1 MDINYHYLLEHISHQ
16 LHTFV
21 KTWTGNEPMP
31 SQSQIETICV
41 RSDLKDHYLSTS
53 DFLTFLAAQPED
65 ASLHCPLLFSVKAG
79 EKELM
84 YGYVSAQEHHFLVG
98 PLLLSNAMQLNVQLP
113 PAKNL
118 QAISDEDMAALF
130 TCHLYFFCDNLL
142 LLHNLFREKTLLRDE
157 LIYRNCTT
165 RMSKTEIMTDYSN
178 LVFQRQ
184 EMNEPHN
191 PYDQELREGS
201 SIENG
206 DIEMLKKSINEDYK
220 GKLGTLAKNEL
231 RNAKNLGIVLMTLAS
246 RAAIRGGL
254 LPEIA
259 YSMSDVYIQKIEEM
273 TDSAVIYS
281 VIRQY
286 EIEYAQAVADLK
298 SKDSQQ
304 KKRQNI
310 WTEQAKDYIFCHLHE
325 KIRIQDIAES
335 LHLNANYLSEL
346 FKTQEK
352 ITLTDFILKEKVK
365 LTQNLLTYSPYS
377 YIEIAT
383 YLGFS
388 SQSHLGKVFRKY
400 TGMTLRQYR
409 EAYGVNNNRR

>member
-1 MDINYHYLLEHISHQ
+1 MDINFHYLLEHVSHQ

-21 KTWTGNEPMP
+21 KTWKGNEPIP
-31 SQSQIETICV
+31 SQAQIETVCV
-41 RSDLKDHYLSTS
+41 RKDLKDRYLANS
-53 DFLTFLAAQPED
+53 DFLTFLAAQPENT
-65 ASLHCPLLFSVKAG
+65 AAHCPLLFSVKAG
-79 EKELM
+79 EKNLI
-84 YGYVSAQEHHFLVG
+84 YGYVSAQEQHFLVG
-98 PLLLSNAMQLNVQLP
+98 PLLLSNAMKLNVQFP
-113 PAKNL
+113 PTKDL
-118 QAISDEDMAALF
+118 QGISDTDMAALF

-142 LLHNLFREKTLLRDE
+142 LLHNLFCEIPLIRDE

-165 RMSKTEIMTDYSN
+165 RMSHAEIMTDYSN
-178 LVFQRQ
+178 LIFQRQ

-206 DIEMLKKSINEDYK
+206 DVEMLKKSINEDYS
-220 GKLGTLAKNEL
+220 GKIGTLAKTEL

-254 LPEIA
+254 LPEIS

-273 TDSAVIYS
+273 TDPAVILS

-286 EIEYAQAVADLK
+286 EIEYAQAVAELK
-298 SKDSQQ
+298 TKAQE
-304 KKRQNI
+304 KLRQNI

-365 LTQNLLTYSPYS
+365 LTKNLLTYSPYS

-409 EAYGVNNNRR
+409 EAYGVNNSRY

>member
-1 MDINYHYLLEHISHQ
+1 
-16 LHTFV
+16 
-21 KTWTGNEPMP
+21 
-31 SQSQIETICV
+31 
-41 RSDLKDHYLSTS
+41 
-53 DFLTFLAAQPED
+53 
-65 ASLHCPLLFSVKAG
+65 
-79 EKELM
+79 
-84 YGYVSAQEHHFLVG
+84 
-98 PLLLSNAMQLNVQLP
+98 
-113 PAKNL
+113 
-118 QAISDEDMAALF
+118 
-130 TCHLYFFCDNLL
+130 
-142 LLHNLFREKTLLRDE
+142 
-157 LIYRNCTT
+157 
-165 RMSKTEIMTDYSN
+165 
-178 LVFQRQ
+178 
-184 EMNEPHN
+184 
-191 PYDQELREGS
+191 
-201 SIENG
+201 
-206 DIEMLKKSINEDYK
+206 
-220 GKLGTLAKNEL
+220 
-231 RNAKNLGIVLMTLAS
+231 MTLAS

-388 SQSHLGKVFRKY
+388 SQSHLGKIFRKY

>member
-1 MDINYHYLLEHISHQ
+1 M
-16 LHTFV
+16 
-21 KTWTGNEPMP
+21 TGVQTCALP
-31 SQSQIETICV
+31 S
-41 RSDLKDHYLSTS
+41 
-53 DFLTFLAAQPED
+53 
-65 ASLHCPLLFSVKAG
+65 
-79 EKELM
+79 
-84 YGYVSAQEHHFLVG
+84 
-98 PLLLSNAMQLNVQLP
+98 
-113 PAKNL
+113 
-118 QAISDEDMAALF
+118 
-130 TCHLYFFCDNLL
+130 
-142 LLHNLFREKTLLRDE
+142 
-157 LIYRNCTT
+157 
-165 RMSKTEIMTDYSN
+165 
-178 LVFQRQ
+178 
-184 EMNEPHN
+184 
-191 PYDQELREGS
+191 REGS

-365 LTQNLLTYSPYS
+365 LTQNLLTYSPD
-377 YIEIAT
+377 
-383 YLGFS
+383 
-388 SQSHLGKVFRKY
+388 RKS
-400 TGMTLRQYR
+400 
-409 EAYGVNNNRR
+409 VV

>member
-1 MDINYHYLLEHISHQ
+1 MDINFHYLLEHVSHQ

-21 KTWTGNEPMP
+21 KTWKGNEPIP
-31 SQSQIETICV
+31 SQAQIETVCV
-41 RSDLKDHYLSTS
+41 RKDLKDRYLANS
-53 DFLTFLAAQPED
+53 DFLTFLAAQPENT
-65 ASLHCPLLFSVKAG
+65 AAHCPLLFSVKAG
-79 EKELM
+79 EKNLI
-84 YGYVSAQEHHFLVG
+84 YGYVSAQEQHFLVG
-98 PLLLSNAMQLNVQLP
+98 PLHLSNAMKLNVQFP
-113 PAKNL
+113 PTKDL
-118 QAISDEDMAALF
+118 QGISDTDMAALF

-142 LLHNLFREKTLLRDE
+142 LLHNLFCEIPLIRDE

-165 RMSKTEIMTDYSN
+165 RMSHAEIMTDYSN
-178 LVFQRQ
+178 LIFQRQ

-206 DIEMLKKSINEDYK
+206 DVEMLKKSINEDYS
-220 GKLGTLAKNEL
+220 GKIGTLAKTEL

-254 LPEIA
+254 LPEIS

-273 TDSAVIYS
+273 TDPAVILS

-286 EIEYAQAVADLK
+286 EIEYAQAVAELK
-298 SKDSQQ
+298 TKAQE
-304 KKRQNI
+304 KLRQNI

-365 LTQNLLTYSPYS
+365 LTKNLLTYSPYS

-409 EAYGVNNNRR
+409 EAYGVNNSRY

>member
-1 MDINYHYLLEHISHQ
+1 MDINFHYLLEHVSHQ

-21 KTWTGNEPMP
+21 KTWTGSERM
-31 SQSQIETICV
+31 SSEAQIETVCV
-41 RSDLKDHYLSTS
+41 RKDLKDHYLSNS
-53 DFLTFLAAQPED
+53 DFLTFLAAQPEGT
-65 ASLHCPLLFSVKAG
+65 AAHCPLLFSVKAG
-79 EKELM
+79 EKELI
-84 YGYVSAQEHHFLVG
+84 YGYVSVQEQHFLVG
-98 PLLLSNAMQLNVQLP
+98 PLLLSNAMKLNVQFP
-113 PAKNL
+113 PTKDL
-118 QAISDEDMAALF
+118 QGISDTDMAALF
-130 TCHLYFFCDNLL
+130 TCHLHFFCDNLL
-142 LLHNLFREKTLLRDE
+142 LLHNLFCEAPLIRDE

-165 RMSKTEIMTDYSN
+165 RMSHAEIMTDYSN
-178 LVFQRQ
+178 LIFQRQ

-206 DIEMLKKSINEDYK
+206 DVEMLKKSINEDYS
-220 GKLGTLAKNEL
+220 GKIGTLAKTEL

-254 LPEIA
+254 LPEIS

-273 TDSAVIYS
+273 TDPAVILS

-286 EIEYAQAVADLK
+286 EIEYAQAVAELK
-298 SKDSQQ
+298 TKTQE
-304 KKRQNI
+304 KLRQNI
-310 WTEQAKDYIFCHLHE
+310 WTEQAKDYIFRHLHE

-365 LTQNLLTYSPYS
+365 LTKNLLTYSPYS